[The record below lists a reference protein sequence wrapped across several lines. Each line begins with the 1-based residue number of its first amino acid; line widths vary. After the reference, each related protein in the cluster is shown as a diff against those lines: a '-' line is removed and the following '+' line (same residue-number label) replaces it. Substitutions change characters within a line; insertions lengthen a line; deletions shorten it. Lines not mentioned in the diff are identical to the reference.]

1 MSECQNKGMAV
12 GGCENC
18 TCGSVTEPKPGRV
31 PWLLIA
37 LVFMLGFAL
46 LFTQIFSRGGAKQGE
61 SLFDKTGSAV
71 TETEGQP

>member
-1 MSECQNKGMAV
+1 MSVCQNKGMAV

-46 LFTQIFSRGGAKQGE
+46 LFTQIFRGGGAKQGE
-61 SLFDKTGSAV
+61 SLFDKTGIAV

>member
-18 TCGSVTEPKPGRV
+18 TCHNPAEPKPGRV

-46 LFTQIFSRGGAKQGE
+46 LFTQLFSGGGAKQQK
-61 SLFDKTGSAV
+61 SLFDKTGIPA
-71 TETEGQP
+71 TRTEGKP

>member
-37 LVFMLGFAL
+37 LAFMLGFAL
-46 LFTQIFSRGGAKQGE
+46 LFTQIFRGGGAKQGE